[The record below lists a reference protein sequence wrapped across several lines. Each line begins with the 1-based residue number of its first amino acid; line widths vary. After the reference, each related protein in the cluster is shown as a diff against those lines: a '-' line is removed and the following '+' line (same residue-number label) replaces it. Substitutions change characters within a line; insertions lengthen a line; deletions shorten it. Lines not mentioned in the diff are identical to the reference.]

1 MRKFGFIFLLIIILL
16 IPVIVLKIG
25 NLPVSSNKNNQ
36 DFIINKGEKLTSIA
50 TRLQDNSLIRHKY
63 FFLYNVYISGQK
75 NKIQAGKYRLSQ
87 NLSTPEI
94 IKKLTTGGT
103 SDYWIKIIEGQRVEE
118 ITPRF
123 SRSYEGYLFPDSYLV
138 PDYYTSDQILKM
150 IQDNFDKKFTQAKEN
165 SSSKLSDKEIIILAS
180 LIEREARSLEAKKV
194 IAGILINRLEIGM
207 GLQVDATIQY
217 LRDTLKPP
225 KDYWLPIKSSDI
237 SIVSPYNTYKNR
249 GLPPGPICNPGYDS
263 IYAAF
268 HPTDTNYMYY
278 ITGNDNQMHYAQ
290 TLSEHNANI
299 AKYLKS
305 Q

>member
-16 IPVIVLKIG
+16 VPVIILKIG

-36 DFIINKGEKLTSIA
+36 DFVINKGEKLTSIA
-50 TRLQDNSLIRHKY
+50 TRLQENSLIRHKY

-75 NKIQAGKYRLSQ
+75 SKIQAGKYRLSQ

-103 SDYWIKIIEGQRVEE
+103 SDYWIRIIEGQRVEE

-123 SRSYEGYLFPDSYLV
+123 SRSFEGYLFPDSYLV
-138 PDYYTSDQILKM
+138 PDYYTSDQILKI
-150 IQDNFDKKFTQAKEN
+150 IQDNFDKKFAQAKEGFT
-165 SSSKLSDKEIIILAS
+165 SKLSDKEIIILAS
-180 LIEREARSLEAKKV
+180 LVEREARSLEAKKMV
-194 IAGILINRLEIGM
+194 AGILMNRLEIGM
-207 GLQVDATIQY
+207 ALQVDATIQY

-237 SIVSPYNTYKNR
+237 NIISPYNTYKNR

-268 HPTDTNYMYY
+268 HPTESNYMFY
-278 ITGNDNQMHYAQ
+278 ITGNDNQMHYAT

-299 AKYLKS
+299 AKYLK
-305 Q
+305 